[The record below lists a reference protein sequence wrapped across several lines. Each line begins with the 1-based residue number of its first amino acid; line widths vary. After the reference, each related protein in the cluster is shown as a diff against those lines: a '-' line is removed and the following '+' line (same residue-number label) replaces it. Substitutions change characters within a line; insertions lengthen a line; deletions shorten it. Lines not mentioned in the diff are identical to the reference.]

1 MKVLGLAFHG
11 AHRSAVETPEAGCCK
26 FVVTVNADFVVR
38 ARDGDER
45 LRQIIDTNISTF
57 DGFWP
62 WLVARL
68 RHPSAQCDKISGS
81 DLIYRYADMCK
92 VSGRQLLIVG
102 GAAED
107 AAASLNNRANAHV
120 AVGWDAPF
128 EDYPMSPD
136 YIGSLRA
143 RIQTHRPLVV
153 AVCLGSPK
161 QEYLIEDQLAFMAE
175 NGVSFAYGA
184 GGTADMV
191 AGRFKRAP
199 KLVQDVGLEG
209 AWRLLTQPSLFRLKR
224 LFNSVKMFRYC
235 LD

>member
-1 MKVLGLAFHG
+1 MKVLGLAFRG
-11 AHRSAVETPEAGCCK
+11 AQRSAVETPEAGRCK

-38 ARDGDER
+38 AHEGDER
-45 LRQIIDTNISTF
+45 LRRIIDTNISTF

-62 WLVARL
+62 WLIARL
-68 RHPSAQCDKISGS
+68 RHPGTQCDKISGA

-92 VSGRQLLIVG
+92 VSERQLLIVG
-102 GAAED
+102 GAAKD
-107 AAASLNNRANAHV
+107 ASASLNKKADAHV
-120 AVGWDAPF
+120 ALGWEAPF
-128 EDYPMSPD
+128 ENYPMSAA
-136 YIGSLRA
+136 YLGEFREQIR
-143 RIQTHRPLVV
+143 TYRPLVV

-184 GGTADMV
+184 GGTADFV

-199 KLVQDVGLEG
+199 KLIQDVGLEG

-224 LFNSVKMFRYC
+224 LLKSVKMFRYC

>member
-1 MKVLGLAFHG
+1 MKVLGLAFRG
-11 AHRSAVETPEAGCCK
+11 AHRSAVETPEAGRCK

-38 ARDGDER
+38 AHEGDER
-45 LRQIIDTNISTF
+45 LRRIIDTNISTF

-92 VSGRQLLIVG
+92 ASGRQLLIVG
-102 GAAED
+102 GAATD
-107 AAASLNNRANAHV
+107 AADSLNNRANARV
-120 AVGWDAPF
+120 ATGWDAPF
-128 EDYPMSPD
+128 ENYPMSAD
-136 YIGSLRA
+136 YIATFRA
-143 RIQTHRPLVV
+143 QIQAQRPLAV

-161 QEYLIEDQLAFMAE
+161 QEYLIEDHLAFMAE
-175 NGVSFAYGA
+175 NGVAFAYGA

-199 KLVQDVGLEG
+199 KLIQDIGLEG

-224 LFNSVKMFRYC
+224 LFKSVKMFRYC

>member
-1 MKVLGLAFHG
+1 MKVLGLAFRG
-11 AHRSAVETPEAGCCK
+11 AHRSSVETPEAGRCK

-38 ARDGDER
+38 AHEGDER
-45 LRQIIDTNISTF
+45 LRRIIDTNISTF

-68 RHPSAQCDKISGS
+68 RYPGTECDKISGS

-102 GAAED
+102 GAAKD
-107 AAASLNNRANAHV
+107 AAASLNNLAETRV
-120 AVGWDAPF
+120 ALGWEPPF
-128 EDYPMSPD
+128 ENYPMSSN
-136 YIGSLRA
+136 YIDAFRELIRL
-143 RIQTHRPLVV
+143 HRPLVV

-161 QEYLIEDQLAFMAE
+161 QEYLIEDQLAFLAE

-184 GGTADMV
+184 GGTADLV

-199 KLVQDVGLEG
+199 KLIQDIGLEG

-224 LFNSVKMFRYC
+224 LLKSLKMFRYC

>member
-1 MKVLGLAFHG
+1 MNVLGLAFRG
-11 AHRSAVETPEAGCCK
+11 AHRAAVETPEAGRCK

-38 ARDGDER
+38 AHEGDER
-45 LRQIIDTNISTF
+45 LRRIIDTNISTF

-62 WLVARL
+62 WLVARV
-68 RHPSAQCDKISGS
+68 RHPGAQCDKISGS
-81 DLIYRYADMCK
+81 DLIYRYADLCK
-92 VSGRQLLIVG
+92 SSGRTLLIVG
-102 GAAED
+102 GAAKD
-107 AAASLNNRANAHV
+107 AAESLNQKADANIAL
-120 AVGWDAPF
+120 GWDAPF
-128 EDYPMSPD
+128 ENYPMSAD
-136 YIGSLRA
+136 YIGTFRA
-143 RIQTHRPLVV
+143 LIQAHRPLVV

-209 AWRLLTQPSLFRLKR
+209 AWRLLTQPSLFRLRR
-224 LFNSVKMFRYC
+224 LLKSVKMFRYC
-235 LD
+235 LH